1 MQGHSVSHPKV
12 GDLLRELG
20 YSLQANRKMLEGTD
34 HPDRNAQFEFINDQT
49 KQRLV
54 SGNPVISV
62 DTKKKELVGPYK
74 NNGTTWCPE
83 GKPELVKVHDFID
96 KELGK
101 ITIKHGAIKHM
112 DMPGMTMV
120 FLAKDK
126 AMLEKVKAGDK
137 VRFMVAYEG
146 GKMTVTDIQPAK

>member
-1 MQGHSVSHPKV
+1 MKNA
-12 GDLLRELG
+12 DYLLAATAIALS
-20 YSLQANRKMLEGTD
+20 SLMSGQAFAATAAEPSQMAMAESPSLADGE
-34 HPDRNAQFEFINDQT
+34 
-49 KQRLV
+49 V
-54 SGNPVISV
+54 
-62 DTKKKELVGPYK
+62 KK
-74 NNGTTWCPE
+74 
-83 GKPELVKVHDFID
+83 ID